1 MYLDDNIQKTL
12 RSLGKISD
20 KEVVKKEGDIYIA
33 INVLTNESRIL
44 ITEVSLIESLSG
56 NKNNTNRKSSSFQR
70 G

>member
-1 MYLDDNIQKTL
+1 MYLPGNIQKTL
-12 RSLGKISD
+12 RDLGKLTNN
-20 KEVVKKEGDIYIA
+20 EVVKKEGDIYIA

-56 NKNNTNRKSSSFQR
+56 NKNNTNRKVLK

>member
-1 MYLDDNIQKTL
+1 MYLPDNIQKTL
-12 RSLGKISD
+12 RDLGKLTNN
-20 KEVVKKEGDIYIA
+20 EVVKKEGDIYIA

-56 NKNNTNRKSSSFQR
+56 NKNNTNRKVLK